1 MAASYLLRLFLP
13 AVRFSSYGHICL
25 QADNSC
31 SIDVNVVFVLCAQRC
46 SFLLM
51 NFFGVVL
58 LFSVS
63 DVDEVDESSDKVL
76 KSGYKKQGCNSAK
89 KFMITSDVVIFLSVH
104 RFVKFSRSLSGMVL
118 WKYYHFHAV
127 NFHLWN
133 H

>member
-1 MAASYLLRLFLP
+1 MSYLLRLFFP
-13 AVRFSSYGHICL
+13 AVCFSSYGHICL

-31 SIDVNVVFVLCAQRC
+31 SIDVSVVFVLCAQRC

-76 KSGYKKQGCNSAK
+76 KSGYKKTR
-89 KFMITSDVVIFLSVH
+89 M
-104 RFVKFSRSLSGMVL
+104 
-118 WKYYHFHAV
+118 
-127 NFHLWN
+127 
-133 H
+133 